1 MMIRALVVIFSL
13 VLLASGEENNSTQ
26 EIGTLQELLNS
37 YHFIYRPQIDVF
49 DCIDMSVADYRFLKS
64 HGYEALIA
72 ILEDSVMPNGTRL
85 EHSVALVRLSGGW
98 AGIETKQAVINTN
111 ESIGKVIGINMDYI
125 RKIYTTPEEV
135 YSYDIRGPPSITD
148 NVIEPNHP
156 KAL

>member
-1 MMIRALVVIFSL
+1 
-13 VLLASGEENNSTQ
+13 
-26 EIGTLQELLNS
+26 
-37 YHFIYRPQIDVF
+37 
-49 DCIDMSVADYRFLKS
+49 
-64 HGYEALIA
+64 
-72 ILEDSVMPNGTRL
+72 MPNGTRL